1 VFGRTHAYIF
11 KLPLAN
17 CTYICYPP
25 GMIIKRNI
33 SEELLKL
40 GRQYPIIT
48 VVGPRQSGKT
58 TLVKSVFPKKP
69 YYSFE
74 DPDTR
79 RIALSDARSFL
90 KKIHAGAI
98 LDEIQR
104 APEILSYL
112 QGEVDADRRPGRF
125 VLTGSQQLNL
135 LENVTQSLAG
145 RTALLKLLPYSIAEL
160 RKAAPKPLGA
170 DDYIYQGFYPGLYSQ
185 KLNPTKAYR
194 NYYETY
200 IERDLRQLMH
210 IKDLHLF
217 QKFVRLC
224 AGRIGNIFVASHL
237 AAEVG
242 VSVPTIQ
249 KWASLLEA
257 SFVIFF
263 LQPYYENFGKRVIK
277 SPKLYFY
284 DTGVASYLL
293 GIENINQVERDPLR
307 GALFENLVILEM
319 IKERYDKGLD
329 HNLYFFRDN
338 HQNEVDVVYKYG
350 SELIPIEIKSA
361 ETFDEGF
368 FRGLHYFSKISPRK
382 AKNGFLVYA
391 GTDEHT
397 LHDIKV
403 INYHHVSRVVSR

>member
-1 VFGRTHAYIF
+1 
-11 KLPLAN
+11 
-17 CTYICYPP
+17 
-25 GMIIKRNI
+25 MIIKRNI
-33 SEELLKL
+33 SGELLKL
-40 GRQYPIIT
+40 GSQYPIIT
-48 VVGPRQSGKT
+48 VIGPRQSGKT
-58 TLVKSVFPKKP
+58 TLVKSIFPKKP

-79 RIALSDARSFL
+79 DMALGDARSFL
-90 KKIHAGAI
+90 KKIRAGAI

-104 APEILSYL
+104 APEMLSYL
-112 QGEVDADRRPGRF
+112 QGEVDADRKPGRF
-125 VLTGSQQLNL
+125 ILTGSQQLNL

-145 RTALLKLLPYSIAEL
+145 RTALLKLLPYSMAEL
-160 RKAAPKPLGA
+160 RKATKKSMDV
-170 DDYIYQGFYPGLYSQ
+170 DDYIYQGFYPGIYSQ

-200 IERDLRQLMH
+200 IERDLRQLMQV
-210 IKDLHLF
+210 KDLHLF
-217 QKFVRLC
+217 QKFVKLC

-237 AAEVG
+237 ATEVG

-249 KWASLLEA
+249 KWTSLLEA

-277 SPKLYFY
+277 APKLYFY

-293 GIENINQVERDPLR
+293 GIENKKQVERDPLR
-307 GALFENLVILEM
+307 GALFENLVITEL

-350 SELIPIEIKSA
+350 HELIPIEIKSA
-361 ETFDEGF
+361 ETYDPGF
-368 FRGLHYFSKISPRK
+368 FRGLQFFSKISPRN
-382 AKNGFLVYA
+382 AKNSFLVYA
-391 GTDEHT
+391 GTVEHT
-397 LHDIKV
+397 VHDIKV
-403 INYHHVSRVVSR
+403 INYQHASGIVNR